1 MYKEFLR
8 KFDWFLFAA
17 VFLLVVLSLATIYSI
32 TLSQEQLDFLFFK
45 KQLIFAIIGFVAMGV
60 LTALNYTAH
69 RSSAFY
75 YYALSGLLLL
85 FVLFFGVTV
94 RGTSGW
100 FDFGAFSFQPVEF
113 TKLALV
119 IVFARFFSKNL
130 KYKRSERLLI
140 SSVLIVVA
148 PIVLVLFQPDFGSAM
163 LLFGLWCALILS
175 LGIRRLHLII
185 ATVAIVITSL
195 FSWWFL
201 TGYYDS
207 IKGQD
212 NHIVFK
218 VVQEYQIERVLIFFD
233 SSRDPWGSGYNI
245 RQAIIAIG
253 SGQLFGRGLGF
264 GAQSQLK
271 FLPESQTDFIFAVIA
286 EELGFFAVLF
296 MLICFG
302 VIFYRGFKIGFK
314 SKDNFAFILALG
326 ITFLIF
332 IETVINISMNL
343 GLFPVAGLT
352 LPFLS
357 YGGSSLIIHMM
368 MIGILQSIAVRR

>member
-1 MYKEFLR
+1 MHKEFLR
-8 KFDWFLFAA
+8 KFDWLLFAA

-45 KQLIFAIIGFVAMGV
+45 KQLLFVGIGFVLMLI
-60 LTALNYTAH
+60 LTLFSYTAY

-75 YYALSGLLLL
+75 FYISGIL
-85 FVLFFGVTV
+85 FLFLVLFFGATV

-100 FDFGAFSFQPVEF
+100 FDFGIFNFQPVEF
-113 TKLALV
+113 VKLALV
-119 IVFARFFSKNL
+119 IVLARFFSKNL
-130 KYKRSERLLI
+130 NYKRSERLLI
-140 SSVLIVVA
+140 SSGLIIA
-148 PIVLVLFQPDFGSAM
+148 IPIILVLFQPDFGSAM
-163 LLFGLWCALILS
+163 LLFILWAALILA
-175 LGIRRLHLII
+175 LGVKRLHILITLILLI
-185 ATVAIVITSL
+185 AISVIAWN
-195 FSWWFL
+195 FFVM
-201 TGYYDS
+201 D
-207 IKGQD
+207 
-212 NHIVFK
+212 
-218 VVQEYQIERVLIFFD
+218 YQKERVLTFFD

-253 SGQLFGRGLGF
+253 SGQVFGRGLGF
-264 GAQSQLK
+264 GAQSQLR
-271 FLPESQTDFIFAVIA
+271 FLPEAQTDFIFAVIA

-296 MLICFG
+296 MLICYA
-302 VIFYRGFKIGFK
+302 VIFYRGFKIGFY

-332 IETVINISMNL
+332 IEAIINISMNL

-357 YGGSSLIIHMM
+357 YGGSSLIIHMA